1 VDPTYSEFLAPAQDG
16 DALLRRRTVEERTTL
31 SKSEMYRR
39 IKAKRFPAPLKI
51 GTRAARWRA
60 SDIARWIAEQGERV
74 AA

>member
-1 VDPTYSEFLAPAQDG
+1 MDPTYHELLLRPAQDG
-16 DALLRRRTVEERTTL
+16 EALLRRRTVEEVTTL

-60 SDIARWIAEQGERV
+60 SDIARWLSEQV